1 MNVETNATA
10 DDSSQGRIRQENI
23 EKIMK
28 AAEKVFAGNG
38 FRGATTAAIAEEAG
52 LPKANIHYYFGTKAK
67 LYRAVLDDII
77 ALWLSSFREIGEND
91 DPATTLADY
100 IRAKMQLSQN
110 RPNASKVFANELIR
124 GAPRISGYLETELK
138 EWVEEKAAILDHWIE
153 EGRMAPVD
161 SKRLLFHIWSM
172 TQTWADFEVQ
182 WAAVLGRKKKL
193 NAEDFDAAT
202 DFIITIVL
210 RTCGLQPIPSR
221 S

>member
-193 NAEDFDAAT
+193 KAEDFDAAT